1 MNLSTRQ
8 LRAFVALAQE
18 RHFTR
23 AAQRCHLTQP
33 AFSALIRSLEETAGA
48 RLFDRNTR
56 RVELTVE
63 GRVFEASA
71 QRLLGELELALE
83 DVRDHALRRRGR
95 VAVAAL
101 PSLAAGWLPDLL
113 ARFHADY
120 PGIVLQLRDALL
132 DPCLDMVQRGEV
144 DFAVAARRDD
154 MTGLESVFLHADRYY
169 LVCRKDHALARR
181 EKVRVRDLAREP
193 VIHLARGSSVRKQ
206 LDDAIGADALTPLLE
221 VEHLATAAGLI
232 SAGLGISIVPAMT
245 LFHFQQAGLTIK
257 PLQDK
262 GLRRSL
268 YLVRRKG
275 RSLSMAA
282 QAFYELLSASRLDL
296 GP

>member
-56 RVELTVE
+56 HVELTVE

>member
-33 AFSALIRSLEETAGA
+33 AFSALIRSLEDTAGV

-56 RVELTVE
+56 RVELTAE
-63 GRVFEASA
+63 GKVFEASA
-71 QRLLGELELALE
+71 QRLLGEIELAME
-83 DVRDHALRRRGR
+83 DVRDHAQRRRGR
-95 VAVAAL
+95 VAMAAL

-113 ARFHADY
+113 ARFHADH
-120 PGIVLQLRDALL
+120 PGIVLQLHDALL

-144 DFAVAARRDD
+144 DFAVAARRGD
-154 MTGLESVFLHADRYY
+154 MTGLESDFLNADRYF
-169 LVCRKDHALARR
+169 LVCRKDHPLAACD
-181 EKVRVRDLAREP
+181 KVRMRDLAREP
-193 VIHLARGSSVRKQ
+193 VIQLARGSSVRKQ
-206 LDDAIGADALTPLLE
+206 LDDAIGADTLTPLLE
-221 VEHLATAAGLI
+221 VEHLATVAGLV
-232 SAGLGISIVPAMT
+232 SAGLGVSVVPAMT
-245 LFHFQQAGLTIK
+245 LFHFRRTELAIK
-257 PLQDK
+257 PLQ
-262 GLRRSL
+262 GRALTRSL

-282 QAFYELLSASRLDL
+282 QAFHDLLMAHRDSLN
-296 GP
+296 P

>member
-83 DVRDHALRRRGR
+83 DVRDYAQRRRGR

-169 LVCRKDHALARR
+169 LVCRKDHPLAQR

-206 LDDAIGADALTPLLE
+206 LDDAVGADALTPLLE

-245 LFHFQQAGLTIK
+245 LFHFQQAGLAIK

-275 RSLSMAA
+275 RSLSTAA

>member
-56 RVELTVE
+56 HVELTVE

-120 PGIVLQLRDALL
+120 PGIVLQLRDGLL

>member
-83 DVRDHALRRRGR
+83 DVRDHAQRRRGR

-169 LVCRKDHALARR
+169 LVCRKDHPLAQR

-193 VIHLARGSSVRKQ
+193 VVHLARGSSVRKQ
-206 LDDAIGADALTPLLE
+206 LDDAVGADALTPLLE

-245 LFHFQQAGLTIK
+245 LFHFQQAGLAIK

>member
-1 MNLSTRQ
+1 MNISTRQ

-33 AFSALIRSLEETAGA
+33 AFSALIRALEETAGV

-83 DVRDHALRRRGR
+83 DVRDHAQRRRGR

-154 MTGLESVFLHADRYY
+154 MTGLESEFLHADRYY
-169 LVCRKDHALARR
+169 LVCRKDHPLAGR

-193 VIHLARGSSVRKQ
+193 VIQLARGSSVRKQ
-206 LDDAIGADALTPLLE
+206 LDEAIGADALTPLLE
-221 VEHLATAAGLI
+221 VEHLATAAGLVL
-232 SAGLGISIVPAMT
+232 AGLGISVVPAMT
-245 LFHFQQAGLTIK
+245 LFHFQQAELAIK

-282 QAFYELLSASRLDL
+282 QTFYDLLTASRLDL

>member
-56 RVELTVE
+56 HVELTVE

-232 SAGLGISIVPAMT
+232 SAGLGISIVPYIT

>member
-1 MNLSTRQ
+1 MNLSTRH

-83 DVRDHALRRRGR
+83 DVRDHAQRRRGR

-169 LVCRKDHALARR
+169 LVCRKDHPLARR

-206 LDDAIGADALTPLLE
+206 LDDAIGAEALTPLLE

-275 RSLSMAA
+275 RGLSMAA

>member
-33 AFSALIRSLEETAGA
+33 AFSALIRSLEETTGV

-71 QRLLGELELALE
+71 QRLLGELELAVE
-83 DVRDHALRRRGR
+83 DVRDYAQRRRGR

-101 PSLAAGWLPDLL
+101 PSLAAGWLPGLL

-169 LVCRKDHALARR
+169 LVCRKDHPLARR
-181 EKVRVRDLAREP
+181 EKLRARDLIREP

-206 LDDAIGADALTPLLE
+206 LDDALGAEALTPLLE
-221 VEHLATAAGLI
+221 VEHLATAAGLV
-232 SAGLGISIVPAMT
+232 SAGLGVSIVPAMT
-245 LFHFQQAGLTIK
+245 LFHFQQTGLTIK
-257 PLQDK
+257 PLQDR

-275 RSLSMAA
+275 RGLSAAA
-282 QAFYELLSASRLDL
+282 QAFYDLLSASQPKS